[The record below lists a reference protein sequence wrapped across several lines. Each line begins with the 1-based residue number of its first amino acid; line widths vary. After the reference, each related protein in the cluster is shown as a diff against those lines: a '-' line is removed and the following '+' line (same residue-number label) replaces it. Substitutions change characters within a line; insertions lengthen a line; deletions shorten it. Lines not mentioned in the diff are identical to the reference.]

1 MLSTTSPYSA
11 TKHAVKALTEA
22 IWGEL
27 AARGSTI
34 KIGTISPGIVGG
46 TEFHQKAGSDVIG
59 IKTLNL
65 DDIVD
70 AVFYLLS
77 TPTHVQVSDVMMRP
91 IGQKS

>member
-1 MLSTTSPYSA
+1 MLPA
-11 TKHAVKALTEA
+11 FLLRNNPEA

-27 AARGSTI
+27 AARGSPI

-46 TEFHQKAGSDVIG
+46 TEFHQKAGADAIE
-59 IKTLNL
+59 IKMLNL

-70 AVFYLLS
+70 AVLYMLS
-77 TPTHVQVSDVMMRP
+77 TPAHVQVSDMMIRP